1 MEQPE
6 DVWSLWEPESE
17 ADKQAIRE
25 QLEKVLAD
33 PHFKNSRR
41 YPSLLRYVVEKKLS
55 GHSDQLKERNL
66 GVEVF
71 GREPEYDTNME
82 PVVRTTAVE
91 VRKRLTQYYQDPAR
105 HSEIRIDL
113 PAGSY
118 VPEFHHMPKGRTSS
132 PAPGRLPPRSANRNK
147 LWYWLGGI
155 LVIGI
160 LTIGVLRFRTSTH
173 PGALDRFWTPMLRGS
188 GTVLFCIGGPRPD
201 EVGVTGTD
209 STGPSVSAYQILRL
223 EFVALADSITL
234 SRITGLLT
242 GKGKPY
248 RIRSH
253 NGTSFADLRN
263 TPVILIGAFNNSWSM
278 QFNRPLRFTF
288 ELEHTDGPEGG
299 RVIDVIRD
307 KQNLTREEWE
317 VEPTQPY
324 NKVTEDYA
332 IISRT
337 FDPNTQGIVVTV
349 GGLLKWGT
357 VAAGEFLSEPQ
368 YIEDASR
375 LWPGDWDQKNIEIVI
390 GTKVFQGNSA
400 PPRVLAAHFW

>member
-1 MEQPE
+1 LSKMEQPE

-17 ADKQAIRE
+17 ADKKAIWE

-118 VPEFHHMPKGRTSS
+118 VPEFHHIPQGRTSS
-132 PAPGRLPPRSANRNK
+132 PAIGVPRSANRNK
-147 LWYWLGGI
+147 LWYWLAGI
-155 LVIGI
+155 LIIGI
-160 LTIGVLRFRTSTH
+160 LMLGVLRFRPSSH
-173 PGALDRFWTPMLRGS
+173 PAALDRFWTPILRSS

-201 EVGVTGTD
+201 EVGVTSTD
-209 STGPSVSAYQILRL
+209 STVHPVSAYQILRL

-248 RIRSH
+248 QIRGH

-288 ELEHTDGPEGG
+288 ELERIDGPEGR

-307 KQNLTREEWE
+307 KQNLSREEWE

-324 NKVTEDYA
+324 NTVTEDYA

-337 FDPNTQGIVVTV
+337 LTRT
-349 GGLLKWGT
+349 
-357 VAAGEFLSEPQ
+357 
-368 YIEDASR
+368 
-375 LWPGDWDQKNIEIVI
+375 
-390 GTKVFQGNSA
+390 
-400 PPRVLAAHFW
+400 PRGS